1 MKITPT
7 ALCSG
12 TAITVAGKSTQSG
25 SPVTVNLADCEQDSG
40 KKYLIPVVLTANG
53 QSVTYT
59 VKVQKQATVSVTL
72 NHEEGLDVKV
82 YSQTGDCIAPHLLHR
97 YGGQLYADAGAGVY
111 LSGHQG
117 RVLPRRMC
125 LSGRPQQ
132 ILRCSHPCHRGLA
145 DGSERQNRQ
154 QCTVV

>member
-1 MKITPT
+1 MSGLTLNPTYDRATDTYNVVTSQDQVKITPT

-72 NHEEGLDVKV
+72 NHEEGLDVV
-82 YSQTGDCIAPHLLHR
+82 RPATASPPPPPPA
-97 YGGQLYADAGAGVY
+97 
-111 LSGHQG
+111 
-117 RVLPRRMC
+117 RRTPIC
-125 LSGRPQQ
+125 
-132 ILRCSHPCHRGLA
+132 
-145 DGSERQNRQ
+145 
-154 QCTVV
+154 

>member
-1 MKITPT
+1 M
-7 ALCSG
+7 
-12 TAITVAGKSTQSG
+12 
-25 SPVTVNLADCEQDSG
+25 TVNLADCEQDSG

-82 YSQTGDCIAPHLLHR
+82 YSQTGDCIEPTSST
-97 YGGQLYADAGAGVY
+97 GADAGAGVY

-132 ILRCSHPCHRGLA
+132 IL
-145 DGSERQNRQ
+145 
-154 QCTVV
+154 